1 MGDVTPIRG
10 GHIPLAQRISDL
22 PIIGD
27 VDEMLHEGLSAPD
40 VAKHIQQTFEL
51 LTDVSPDVLRK
62 ALGERRKNLPVSLS
76 RDPTAEEWPAAYSP
90 PMDIVVDNSNG
101 ARMPGVIAKAQYRRA
116 TRGIDAMLET
126 ESLYLAQR
134 DRIDRLITSENTT
147 GEPYEEMPREMGVAL
162 EMLRT
167 HAKLQEQF
175 GSAVDRMRLSL
186 DISGGAATGLG
197 QKIASVMQDPE
208 SRHKVLSMV
217 KRFTQLA
224 SLPVMDVEAD
234 PVGGG

>member
-10 GHIPLAQRISDL
+10 GRIPLAQRISDL
-22 PIIGD
+22 PIVSD
-27 VDEMLHEGLSAPD
+27 VDEMLREGLSAPD
-40 VAKHIQQTFEL
+40 VAKHIQETFEL
-51 LTDVSPDVLRK
+51 LVDVSPDVLRK
-62 ALGERRKNLPVSLS
+62 ALSERRKNLPAPEPS
-76 RDPTAEEWPAAYSP
+76 PEEWPAAYSP
-90 PMDIVVDNSNG
+90 PVEQVVNNPEG
-101 ARMPGVIAKAQYRRA
+101 ARRPGVIAKSQYRRA

-134 DRIDRLITSENTT
+134 DRLDRLIASENTT

-162 EMLRT
+162 EMLKT
-167 HAKLQEQF
+167 HAKFQEQF
-175 GSAVDRMRLSL
+175 GPAIDRMRLSL
-186 DISGGAATGLG
+186 DIQGGAATGLG

-217 KRFTQLA
+217 KRLAQLA
-224 SLPVMDVEAD
+224 SLPESVMDVEAE